1 MHADLKPTSRVSRS
15 FGACKG
21 QLASFEPSWAM
32 TKQQFPARQL
42 SALSAAFF
50 LCCQLDLNRV
60 RRVAKTEFPMLVE
73 CIGAMQTCCLYADMA
88 DMLRWCKALFSTSR
102 LAFEN
107 ASGNGDFVVPKP
119 YPKMCNFYVAPTK
132 HIRPLLDQLDAWDPL
147 YEANMLA
154 AFGDARDLLDAIC
167 EHAGE
172 EELCNLM
179 YFCCS
184 VTFVCVAWQ
193 YNVFDTRDHLAI
205 DLAIGMQL
213 AKLQTEMSNF
223 MVILMEHCRIRAM
236 SQLNCFFGSL

>member
-21 QLASFEPSWAM
+21 QLASFDQLGHDEAAVSC
-32 TKQQFPARQL
+32 PA
-42 SALSAAFF
+42 ALSAQRCFF
-50 LCCQLDLNRV
+50 PMLPAGLNRV
-60 RRVAKTEFPMLVE
+60 RCVAKTEYLWSASVL
-73 CIGAMQTCCLYADMA
+73 CRRAACTQTWQFC
-88 DMLRWCKALFSTSR
+88 WCKALFSTSQ

-119 YPKMCNFYVAPTK
+119 YPKMCNFYVLRQS
-132 HIRPLLDQLDAWDPL
+132 IRSLLDQLDAWDPL

-193 YNVFDTRDHLAI
+193 YNVFDMRDHLAI
-205 DLAIGMQL
+205 DLAKGMQL